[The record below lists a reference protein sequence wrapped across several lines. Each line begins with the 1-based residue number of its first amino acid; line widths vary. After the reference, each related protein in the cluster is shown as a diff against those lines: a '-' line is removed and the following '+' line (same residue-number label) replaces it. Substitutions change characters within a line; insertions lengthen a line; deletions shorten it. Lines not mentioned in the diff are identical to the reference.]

1 MKDEEHRFPKAVLVM
16 VVIFIIIA
24 GILII
29 TSVKTV
35 SAGHR
40 GVVLRFGAVQDRI
53 LDEGLHFVTP
63 LAETVEYVEVRTQ
76 KYETDA
82 AAASKDLLDVA
93 TTVAVNFH
101 LDSEQVNKI
110 YQTLGKEYE
119 FRLIAP
125 AVQETVKSIIAKFD
139 AEGLITQRETVKG
152 QIETSL
158 EERLASRGIIVETIS
173 ITNFEFPEQFN
184 RAITDKQTAEQEALK
199 AQNVLKRI
207 EIEAQQQI
215 AQARGQAESIRI
227 VTEEI
232 KRTPQYLQW
241 QAIQKWNGVLPLATS
256 GNVLPFLNIPLTGNS
271 TQ

>member
-1 MKDEEHRFPKAVLVM
+1 MKAQETGSPVKKILSVI
-16 VVIFIIIA
+16 VVAIIVI
-24 GILII
+24 
-29 TSVKTV
+29 TV
-35 SAGHR
+35 STAAVKIVPAGYR
-40 GVVLRFGAVQDRI
+40 GVVLKFGAVQDKV
-53 LDEGLHFVTP
+53 LGEGLHIVTP
-63 LAETVEYVEVRTQ
+63 FAESVELIEVRTQ

-101 LDSEQVNKI
+101 LDAGQVNDI
-110 YQTLGKEYE
+110 YQTLGTEYE

-139 AEGLITQRETVKG
+139 AEGLIIQRETVKG

-158 EERLASRGIIVETIS
+158 EERLSSRGIVVETIS
-173 ITNFEFPEQFN
+173 ITNFQFPEQFN
-184 RAITDKQTAEQEALK
+184 LAITDKQTAEQEALK
-199 AQNVLKRI
+199 AQNILKRI

-232 KRTPQYLQW
+232 KRNPQYLQW

-256 GNVLPFLNIPLTGNS
+256 GNTLPFLNIPLTGNLS
-271 TQ
+271 Q